1 MSKRS
6 ALLRLAAAYG
16 RHQVRRR
23 LPGRRAGADAESAL
37 LEMYRADGI
46 VPLTPEERERL
57 PELSGCIGCGL
68 CALAAGRLGATR
80 LPDLAS
86 AYLRPY
92 PLLTDA
98 SGDVEGS
105 EPDLSAASAACPA
118 GVPLEGVAAMVRRLA
133 GV

>member
-1 MSKRS
+1 MSKRT

-23 LPGRRAGADAESAL
+23 LPGRRSAADGESVL
-37 LEMYRADGI
+37 YDTYRAEGI
-46 VPLTPEERERL
+46 VPLTPEEREAL
-57 PELSGCIGCGL
+57 PALSGCIGCGL
-68 CALAAGRLGATR
+68 CALAAGRLGTVR

-92 PLLTDA
+92 ALLAGA

-105 EPDLSAASAACPA
+105 EPDLSAASAACPV